1 MQIATFTSILA
12 FAVSASATTV
22 YGTLQMWY
30 DANATCTQDTI
41 LYPEGQSLA
50 LGTLD
55 SCEAVTP
62 GVDGAEFQLFE
73 GIPLTPLF
81 GCESPNQNAY
91 AFFVGARTL
100 SSPERDLI
108 RSPANIAARTVQL
121 FSDAE
126 CKELVT
132 DESQKCVT
140 GVNSYKIVRL

>member
-12 FAVSASATTV
+12 LAVSASATTV

-55 SCEAVTP
+55 SCDAVTP

-81 GCESPNQNAY
+81 GCESPYQNAHIC
-91 AFFVGARTL
+91 FLGQD
-100 SSPERDLI
+100 P
-108 RSPANIAARTVQL
+108 
-121 FSDAE
+121 FSGPQRASLD
-126 CKELVT
+126 
-132 DESQKCVT
+132 
-140 GVNSYKIVRL
+140 R